1 MKHNTKTATVFGGT
15 GFVGRYVVR
24 ELARAGY
31 TVKVASRVPERG
43 YFLRPYGKV
52 GQIVPVQ
59 CVYAEQKSIDLAV
72 RGSDVVVNCIGALYE
87 RRRGDFQ
94 FLHTDLPQAIAGACE
109 RLGVQRFVH
118 ISALGVDRSAS
129 RYAKTKLAGERAVLD
144 TFPAATIMRPS
155 VVFGPED
162 QFFNMFAGLAR
173 FTPALPLIGGGK
185 TKFQPV
191 YVGDVAAAVMAAL
204 QRPAH
209 DSKLGLDNPQ
219 GAIFELGGPEI
230 LSFKEIYEH
239 LFRWTGKRRALVSL
253 PFGIARI
260 QAGFLQWLPPKPLL
274 TPDQVLSLQT
284 DNVISAGAMG
294 FAELGLQPTGMALI
308 VPGYLERFR
317 SGGRFFDRKSA

>member
-1 MKHNTKTATVFGGT
+1 MNTDTKTATVFGGT

-31 TVKVASRVPERG
+31 TVKVAGRVPERG
-43 YFLRPYGKV
+43 YFLKPYGKV

-59 CVYAEQKSIDLAV
+59 CVYADQQSIDRAV

-87 RRRGDFQ
+87 RRRLDFQ

-109 RLGVQRFVH
+109 RFGVKRFVH
-118 ISALGVDRSAS
+118 ISALGVDRSTS
-129 RYAKTKLAGERAVLD
+129 RYAKTKLAGEHAVLD
-144 TFPAATIMRPS
+144 TFPAATIIRPS
-155 VVFGPED
+155 VIFGPED
-162 QFFNMFAGLAR
+162 EFFNMFAGLAR
-173 FTPALPLIGGGK
+173 FMPMLPLIGGGK

-191 YVGDVAAAVMAAL
+191 YVGDVAAAIMAAVT
-204 QRPAH
+204 RPAQ
-209 DSKLGLDNPQ
+209 GLDNPQ
-219 GAIFELGGPEI
+219 GAVFELGGPEV
-230 LSFKEIYEH
+230 LSFKEIYER
-239 LFRWTGKRRALVSL
+239 LFQWTGRHRALVSL

-260 QAGFLQWLPPKPLL
+260 QAGFLQWIPPKPLL

-284 DNVISAGAMG
+284 DNVVSAGAMG